1 MSPFVKIVFK
11 LELFIYSLFILLKLN
26 NRITINTIMLCK
38 DILKSGSLRFGKIE
52 LLAGML
58 PIGNRAYLTRI
69 LLNNCQKSCKNGRE
83 R

>member
-1 MSPFVKIVFK
+1 
-11 LELFIYSLFILLKLN
+11 
-26 NRITINTIMLCK
+26 MLCK

-69 LLNNCQKSCKNGRE
+69 LLNNCQKSCKNGRK